1 MPKAK
6 TIKNFKYLKNAKNP
20 KIEVDNYTSVQVPA
34 PTYSELNA
42 FMLPSKISP
51 MYQGDSNDSN
61 EPADNGDVYE
71 NENVSDS
78 DSESDS
84 NTDNDNESLS
94 SLYGVEPDDEYEH
107 EPRPTPDDESVAAEN
122 PDDID
127 IAESDKNIYNMKCI
141 LEKKKQLLL
150 EKNREIK
157 NLAKQNSFLNKVLSD
172 YEKIK
177 LHILEEKKKQQSA
190 IKIISRHISQISKNM
205 NQEDYHIEQ
214 LQDDQSMLLEE
225 LEKIKMEM
233 NEVMRS

>member
-6 TIKNFKYLKNAKNP
+6 TSKNANNANNANNA
-20 KIEVDNYTSVQVPA
+20 KIEVDNYTSIPV

-61 EPADNGDVYE
+61 ESSENGDVYE
-71 NENVSDS
+71 NDNVSES
-78 DSESDS
+78 YSESDS

-107 EPRPTPDDESVAAEN
+107 EPRLRPDDESIAAEN

-127 IAESDKNIYNMKCI
+127 SAESDKNIYNMKCI

-157 NLAKQNSFLNKVLSD
+157 ELAKQNSFLNKVLSD

-190 IKIISRHISQISKNM
+190 IKIISKHISQISKNM

-233 NEVMRS
+233 KEVMRS

>member
-6 TIKNFKYLKNAKNP
+6 TNKKSKYLKNAKNA
-20 KIEVDNYTSVQVPA
+20 KIEVDNYTSVPAPA

-51 MYQGDSNDSN
+51 MYQGDLN
-61 EPADNGDVYE
+61 ESA
-71 NENVSDS
+71 
-78 DSESDS
+78 
-84 NTDNDNESLS
+84 DNDNVYQNDNLSDFDSDTDTDTDTDSLP
-94 SLYGVEPDDEYEH
+94 SLYGVESDDDH
-107 EPRPTPDDESVAAEN
+107 ESRPHDESVAAEN
-122 PDDID
+122 PDD

-157 NLAKQNSFLNKVLSD
+157 ELAKQNSFLNKVLSD

-190 IKIISRHISQISKNM
+190 IKIISKHISQISKNM

-233 NEVMRS
+233 KEVMKS